1 MKGICIFW
9 MLLLTSILFTQ
20 VLTAQKNASKNPV
33 RIGLL
38 LPLLLDSAFDQ
49 KNNIKFPPK
58 SFPKYLLPGLEFYE
72 GAMLALDSLNKNKM
86 PVQLVVID
94 TRAANHSIQTQL
106 EKLDQSPL
114 DIILTHCNAAE
125 LRIIATY
132 GLKKNIP
139 VINVNLPNDAGIIE
153 NPFLVLLNSTL
164 RTQCISLADYIHSKY
179 AKQQVVVFR
188 KKGALEDRIRSYW
201 EENNLTKKNPKWT
214 YVDLPDSFSVNQIS
228 AKLDTIKPTICIAGT
243 LDENFGKRLASQLAM
258 LNKQRYKTSL
268 VGLPTWGDI
277 KDFSKLEY
285 RGLDITYCTPYYNS
299 RTDSVSQ
306 QVKRFFSTTLYAR
319 PSDMALRGYESVWKY
334 ANLLL
339 KYKDN
344 IATQLA
350 SREFELFRELQIQ
363 PVFGKEK
370 QLHYFENKKLYFLKW
385 QDGILKLIP

>member
-1 MKGICIFW
+1 MKGIRIFW

-164 RTQCISLADYIHSKY
+164 RTQCISLADYTHSKY

-201 EENNLTKKNPKWT
+201 EENNLTNKNPKWT

-243 LDENFGKRLASQLAM
+243 LDENFGKRLASQLAT

-306 QVKRFFSTTLYAR
+306 QVQRFFSTTLYAR

>member
-1 MKGICIFW
+1 MKGIRIFW

-228 AKLDTIKPTICIAGT
+228 AKLDTSKPTICIAGT

>member
-1 MKGICIFW
+1 MKGIRIFW

-228 AKLDTIKPTICIAGT
+228 AKLDTSKPTICIAGT
-243 LDENFGKRLASQLAM
+243 LDENFGKRLASQLAT

>member
-1 MKGICIFW
+1 MKGIRIFW

-20 VLTAQKNASKNPV
+20 VLTAQKNAPKNPV

-164 RTQCISLADYIHSKY
+164 RTQCISLADYINSKH

-243 LDENFGKRLASQLAM
+243 LDENFGKRLASQLAT

-306 QVKRFFSTTLYAR
+306 QVQRFFSTTLYAR

-344 IATQLA
+344 IATQLD

>member
-1 MKGICIFW
+1 MKGIRIFW

-20 VLTAQKNASKNPV
+20 VLTAQKNAPKNPV

-49 KNNIKFPPK
+49 KNNVKFPPK

-106 EKLDQSPL
+106 EKLDESPL

-164 RTQCISLADYIHSKY
+164 RTQSVSLADYIYSKY

-201 EENNLTKKNPKWT
+201 EENNLTKKIPKWT

-228 AKLDTIKPTICIAGT
+228 VKLDTIKSTICIAGT
-243 LDENFGKRLASQLAM
+243 LDENFGKRLASQLAT

-268 VGLPTWGDI
+268 FGLPTWGDI

-299 RTDSVSQ
+299 RIDSVSQ
-306 QVKRFFSTTLYAR
+306 QVQRFFSTTLYAR

-385 QDGILKLIP
+385 QDGILKLVP

>member
-1 MKGICIFW
+1 MKGIRIFW

-49 KNNIKFPPK
+49 KNNIKFAPK

-139 VINVNLPNDAGIIE
+139 VINVNLPNDAGI
-153 NPFLVLLNSTL
+153 L
-164 RTQCISLADYIHSKY
+164 HS
-179 AKQQVVVFR
+179 VHNVFPWPII
-188 KKGALEDRIRSYW
+188 LIVNTP
-201 EENNLTKKNPKWT
+201 NN
-214 YVDLPDSFSVNQIS
+214 
-228 AKLDTIKPTICIAGT
+228 
-243 LDENFGKRLASQLAM
+243 R
-258 LNKQRYKTSL
+258 
-268 VGLPTWGDI
+268 
-277 KDFSKLEY
+277 
-285 RGLDITYCTPYYNS
+285 
-299 RTDSVSQ
+299 
-306 QVKRFFSTTLYAR
+306 
-319 PSDMALRGYESVWKY
+319 
-334 ANLLL
+334 
-339 KYKDN
+339 
-344 IATQLA
+344 
-350 SREFELFRELQIQ
+350 
-363 PVFGKEK
+363 
-370 QLHYFENKKLYFLKW
+370 
-385 QDGILKLIP
+385 

>member
-1 MKGICIFW
+1 MKGIRIFW

-125 LRIIATY
+125 LRVIATY

-228 AKLDTIKPTICIAGT
+228 AKLDTSKPTICIAGT
-243 LDENFGKRLASQLAM
+243 LDENFGKRLASQLAT

>member
-1 MKGICIFW
+1 MKGIRIFW

-20 VLTAQKNASKNPV
+20 VLTAQKNAPKNPV

-49 KNNIKFPPK
+49 KNNVKFPPK

-106 EKLDQSPL
+106 EKLDESPL

-164 RTQCISLADYIHSKY
+164 RTQSVSLADYIYSKY

-201 EENNLTKKNPKWT
+201 EENNLTKKIPKWT

-228 AKLDTIKPTICIAGT
+228 VKLDTIKPTICIAGT
-243 LDENFGKRLASQLAM
+243 LDENFGKRLASQLAT

-268 VGLPTWGDI
+268 FGLPTWGDI

-299 RTDSVSQ
+299 RADSVSQ
-306 QVKRFFSTTLYAR
+306 QVQRFFSTTLYAR

-385 QDGILKLIP
+385 QDGILKLVP

>member
-1 MKGICIFW
+1 
-9 MLLLTSILFTQ
+9 
-20 VLTAQKNASKNPV
+20 
-33 RIGLL
+33 
-38 LPLLLDSAFDQ
+38 
-49 KNNIKFPPK
+49 
-58 SFPKYLLPGLEFYE
+58 
-72 GAMLALDSLNKNKM
+72 
-86 PVQLVVID
+86 
-94 TRAANHSIQTQL
+94 
-106 EKLDQSPL
+106 
-114 DIILTHCNAAE
+114 
-125 LRIIATY
+125 
-132 GLKKNIP
+132 
-139 VINVNLPNDAGIIE
+139 
-153 NPFLVLLNSTL
+153 
-164 RTQCISLADYIHSKY
+164 LADYIYSKY

-228 AKLDTIKPTICIAGT
+228 VKLDTIKPTICIAGT
-243 LDENFGKRLASQLAM
+243 LDENFGKRLASQLAT

-268 VGLPTWGDI
+268 FGLPTWGDI

-306 QVKRFFSTTLYAR
+306 QVQRFFSTTLYAR

-385 QDGILKLIP
+385 QDGILKLVP